1 MVKKADEGIVDS
13 LTLRFTG
20 ENEDG
25 SQLHEL
31 RASHVAEVLTGLVGL
46 SGDFA
51 KAGAFNSE
59 GIVDSEVLVRPAQ
72 EGSFLIE
79 VVRVVTEN
87 WEAIST
93 VAGPPTL
100 TQIILWAT
108 KSARADVE
116 EFEHLGNGNV
126 KVKWQDGTA
135 QEVPLAAWKELQK
148 NTPRRKRQLRQILA
162 PLSDSRVS
170 AVDVERP
177 SSKELEKLTPD
188 DAPDVFVL
196 TKPDYD
202 TVKPDDKTD
211 ERSEIVN
218 AEAQMTAIDF
228 DDSTKWRVRATFD
241 GKTLK
246 RSATVEDEDF
256 LGHVSNGLAIRK
268 EDIFQIRLRVDT
280 STTNGR
286 TSTRWTVLEVL
297 QHRRASGDDD

>member
-1 MVKKADEGIVDS
+1 M
-13 LTLRFTG
+13 
-20 ENEDG
+20 
-25 SQLHEL
+25 
-31 RASHVAEVLTGLVGL
+31 
-46 SGDFA
+46 
-51 KAGAFNSE
+51 
-59 GIVDSEVLVRPAQ
+59 
-72 EGSFLIE
+72 
-79 VVRVVTEN
+79 
-87 WEAIST
+87 
-93 VAGPPTL
+93 
-100 TQIILWAT
+100 
-108 KSARADVE
+108 
-116 EFEHLGNGNV
+116 
-126 KVKWQDGTA
+126 
-135 QEVPLAAWKELQK
+135 
-148 NTPRRKRQLRQILA
+148 
-162 PLSDSRVS
+162 S

-202 TVKPDDKTD
+202 AVKPDDKTD

>member
-1 MVKKADEGIVDS
+1 M
-13 LTLRFTG
+13 
-20 ENEDG
+20 
-25 SQLHEL
+25 
-31 RASHVAEVLTGLVGL
+31 LTGLVGL

-87 WEAIST
+87 WEAISAI
-93 VAGPPTL
+93 AGPPTL

-116 EFEHLGNGNV
+116 EFEHLDNGNV

-148 NTPRRKRQLRQILA
+148 NTPRRKKQLRQILA

-188 DAPDVFVL
+188 NAPDVFVL

-202 TVKPDDKTD
+202 AVKPDDETV
-211 ERSEIVN
+211 EQSRIVD

-241 GKTLK
+241 GKTIK

-268 EDIFQIRLRVDT
+268 EDIFQVRLREDT

-297 QHRRASGDDD
+297 QHRRASGDDN